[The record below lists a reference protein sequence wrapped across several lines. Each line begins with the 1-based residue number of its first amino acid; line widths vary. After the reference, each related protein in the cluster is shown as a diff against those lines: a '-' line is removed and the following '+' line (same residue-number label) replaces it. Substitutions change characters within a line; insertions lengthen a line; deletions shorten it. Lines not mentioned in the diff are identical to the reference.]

1 MFFTTWE
8 RPTSDPAYPQYEGI
22 LVQGRD
28 GDIYSTSQSS
38 VYTSCFCG
46 TVFKITPSGTITD
59 LFDFNWAAGSP
70 FYPRSGLTLGV
81 DGNYY
86 GTTSSGGTFNFGTVF
101 KFTGG
106 GTMTTLY
113 VWHGQISQGRRLP
126 PLVTPSPGHGPSF
139 VCCPGRNA
147 SDGVVGIDTSE
158 DARFSDRSIQGLCL
172 FRILIIS
179 VAESELV
186 AMR

>member
-1 MFFTTWE
+1 MRAFSYRAATATSTARASLRFTPHASAEPSSRSHRRAPLPTFSILIGQRD
-8 RPTSDPAYPQYEGI
+8 RPFT
-22 LVQGRD
+22 
-28 GDIYSTSQSS
+28 
-38 VYTSCFCG
+38 
-46 TVFKITPSGTITD
+46 
-59 LFDFNWAAGSP
+59 
-70 FYPRSGLTLGV
+70 PRSGLTLGV

-126 PLVTPSPGHGPSF
+126 PLVTPSPGQGPSF